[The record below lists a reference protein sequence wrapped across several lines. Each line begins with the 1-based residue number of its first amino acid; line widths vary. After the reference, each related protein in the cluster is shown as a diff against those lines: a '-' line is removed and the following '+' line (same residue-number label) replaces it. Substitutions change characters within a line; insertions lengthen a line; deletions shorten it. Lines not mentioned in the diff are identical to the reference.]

1 MGAAASI
8 TAPEAEP
15 NTIAPQSSLTPTLVQ
30 FANSELSKDLAAT
43 DITNKEAAMH
53 EVKRLRQALND
64 PMSVINHGQIQINY
78 QMYDNKFDILNGQLV
93 PGEFQNGVEKLDD
106 EYAFS
111 FAMPGCVLD
120 LITIPLGEKI
130 ELEAKGMV
138 VPFVEKNQA
147 GTEFVHL
154 NVLNTYWVVVHEN
167 EEQAKIAAA
176 KYAANLAHE
185 GLARNEGKRE
195 VGCSCIEGNPCTEG
209 NKYNCKNWEMRF
221 AIAKEN
227 GWKGH

>member
-8 TAPEAEP
+8 TAPEP
-15 NTIAPQSSLTPTLVQ
+15 SNTIAPRSLLTPTLVQ

-78 QMYDNKFDILNGQLV
+78 QMYNNHFDILNGQLV
-93 PGEFQNGVEKLDD
+93 PGEFHNGIEKLDD

-120 LITIPLGEKI
+120 LVTIPLGKKI

-138 VPFVEKNQA
+138 VPFVKKNQA
-147 GTEFVHL
+147 GTEFVQL
-154 NVLNTYWVVVHEN
+154 NVLNAYWVVVHEN

-176 KYAANLAHE
+176 TYAANLAHE
-185 GLARNEGKRE
+185 GLAQNEGTRE